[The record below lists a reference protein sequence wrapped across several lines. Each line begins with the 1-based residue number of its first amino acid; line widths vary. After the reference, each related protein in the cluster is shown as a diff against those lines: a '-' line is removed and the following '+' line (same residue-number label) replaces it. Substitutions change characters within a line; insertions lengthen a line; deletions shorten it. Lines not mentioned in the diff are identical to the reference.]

1 MHELALTQ
9 EIVDAVRRRVA
20 RIEAGD
26 DTRARPARVRRVV
39 LEIGRLAAVMPDA
52 IRFCFDLC
60 AEGTPLEG
68 ATLEVIDVPGRARC
82 RACDGPVVLERPFGI
97 CACGATDLEWLSGDE
112 LAIKE
117 VEVA

>member
-9 EIVDAVRRRVA
+9 EIVDIVSRRVA
-20 RIEAGD
+20 ARA
-26 DTRARPARVRRVV
+26 TARPVKVTRVV
-39 LEIGRLAAVMPDA
+39 LEVGRLAAVLPDA
-52 IRFCFDLC
+52 IRFCFELC

-68 ATLEVIDVPGRARC
+68 AALDVVEVAGRGRC
-82 RACDGPVVLERPFGI
+82 RACGGEVVLDRPFGT
-97 CACGATDLEWLSGDE
+97 CACGNTDLEWLSGDE

>member
-9 EIVDAVRRRVA
+9 EIVDIVSRRVA
-20 RIEAGD
+20 A
-26 DTRARPARVRRVV
+26 RAAAAAVGPLKVTRVV
-39 LEIGRLAAVMPDA
+39 LEVGRLAAVLPDA

-68 ATLEVIDVPGRARC
+68 AALDVVEVAGRGRC
-82 RACDGPVVLERPFGI
+82 RTCGGEVVLERPFGV
-97 CACGATDLEWLSGDE
+97 CACGCTDLEWLSGDE

-117 VEVA
+117 VEVT